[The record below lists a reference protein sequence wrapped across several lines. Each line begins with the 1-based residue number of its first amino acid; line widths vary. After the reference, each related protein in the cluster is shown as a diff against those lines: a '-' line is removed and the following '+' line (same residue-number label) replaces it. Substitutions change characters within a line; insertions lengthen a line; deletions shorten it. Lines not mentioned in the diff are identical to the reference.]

1 MVEDASPR
9 LIADDVSL
17 AQLIDELRGVTRYA
31 LDTEFHR
38 ERTYFPQVALI
49 QIATD
54 ERITLVDPLACDM
67 LPFAEL
73 LGPDHLVVMHACRQ
87 DLEVLER
94 CCGVAP
100 VSVIDTQ
107 LAAGFLGYTTPSLA
121 TLVEAQLHQKLPK
134 ADRLTDWLKRP
145 LRPTQLT
152 YAASDVAHLLE
163 LHDQLRTEL
172 ERRGRWEWVTDEMA
186 ELMAEPRG
194 PRDPQEAWRRIKEV
208 RHLKGLDL
216 AVAQAVAAWREER
229 AIELDL
235 TPRHVL
241 GDLGVVGI
249 AVARPSTVE
258 EMRSIRGVDGRGLR
272 GNALTELLAVL
283 DSHVD
288 TAPRRA
294 RTAPLAEIPVQ
305 LRPALPLL
313 AAWISQLARD
323 LDIEAALLAA
333 RSDLEDLLRGD
344 PDTRARRGWRAEL
357 VGEPVDRLLDGKVAL
372 AFERGTGLVMVPRA
386 PAESP

>member
-9 LIADDVSL
+9 LISDDAGL
-17 AQLIDELRGVTRYA
+17 AELIGELRHVTRYA

-54 ERITLVDPLACDM
+54 DRITLVDPLACD
-67 LPFAEL
+67 LTPFAEV

-94 CCGVAP
+94 CCGIAP
-100 VSVIDTQ
+100 VSVVDTQ

-121 TLVEAQLHQKLPK
+121 TLVEAELHQKLPK
-134 ADRLTDWLKRP
+134 GDRLTDWLKRP
-145 LRPTQLT
+145 LRPNQLT

-163 LHDQLRTEL
+163 LHDRLRAEL
-172 ERRGRWEWVTDEMA
+172 ERRGRWEWVADEMA

-216 AVAQAVAAWREER
+216 AVAQGVAAWREER

-249 AVARPSTVE
+249 AVARPTTVE

-272 GNALTELLAVL
+272 GNALNELLGVL
-283 DSHVD
+283 ESHSDS
-288 TAPRRA
+288 TPRRS

-357 VGEPVDRLLDGKVAL
+357 VGRPIDRLLDGKVAL
-372 AFERGTGLVMVPRA
+372 AFERGTGLVMVSRLDDEA
-386 PAESP
+386 